1 MYAVSEPKRLIDLA
15 VLILILLCTNTDYAS
30 MSPVNKLSLIMP
42 LLCHLRH
49 CCWITH
55 SFPLR
60 CFLAPATA
68 YVSRTLQFPGQRLL
82 GEEDSEGPGCSRM

>member
-15 VLILILLCTNTDYAS
+15 ELILIVLCTNTDYAS

-42 LLCHLRH
+42 LLCHYKYIWDSVCLLLDH
-49 CCWITH
+49 TL
-55 SFPLR
+55 FPSPLFP
-60 CFLAPATA
+60 CSLYTA

-82 GEEDSEGPGCSRM
+82 GAEDS